1 MGSLRCDPKLSL
13 YILSALHTLSSFE
26 KYVQIRD
33 MEVTVPQLSITF
45 YENKLSL
52 KGLKWPINLAVMQN
66 FAISFQIKQW
76 LCKNE
81 MHFEIVNKDLIRQPT
96 AEIQE
101 HCSHVEINLK

>member
-1 MGSLRCDPKLSL
+1 
-13 YILSALHTLSSFE
+13 
-26 KYVQIRD
+26 

-52 KGLKWPINLAVMQN
+52 KGLKWPINLAVMQY
-66 FAISFQIKQW
+66 FAIPFQIKQW

-81 MHFEIVNKDLIRQPT
+81 MHFEIVNKDLIPQPT

-101 HCSHVEINLK
+101 HCSHAEINLMRKHLQ

>member
-1 MGSLRCDPKLSL
+1 
-13 YILSALHTLSSFE
+13 
-26 KYVQIRD
+26 

-96 AEIQE
+96 VEIQE
-101 HCSHVEINLK
+101 HCSHVEINLMRKHLQ